1 MKITKSQLKQ
11 IIKEELGSTIQE
23 AGDPGRARDIAI
35 DTLVHDYA
43 GGKAGP
49 AHSAYGGR
57 QGEMTELLRDIL
69 MELKKLN
76 ARG

>member
-23 AGDPGRARDIAI
+23 AGDPGRAADIAA

-49 AHSAYGGR
+49 AHVARGGN

-69 MELKKLN
+69 LELKKLN
-76 ARG
+76 AKG